1 MTTLYLDL
9 ETNLAHTRIWCAGY
23 SVDGGP
29 PQITQYAQV
38 IRDLIA
44 SASRVVGH
52 NIVGFDAPVLER
64 VWGITIPPKKMWDT
78 LLLSRLWNPSMDGG
92 HSLDAWGQR
101 LKYPKG
107 DFRDYDAGYSEEMAE
122 YCKNDIG
129 LTVELHKYL
138 EKALTNDGFSEDCR
152 VLERNVAY
160 ITEQQ
165 VRNGF
170 MFDVAAGEALNDKVM
185 TRMAEIEAQF
195 QEMFPPR
202 LVEMYSI
209 KTKKALKPYE
219 EVFNLGARQ
228 QVVEKLFELGVGSQL
243 SERTE
248 TGKYKLSEEV
258 LDTVDI
264 PEAKLIVEFLT
275 LQKRSSQ
282 IDQWLKYVT
291 EKGRIH
297 GRVIT
302 NGAVTGRMTH
312 HSPNCAQ
319 IPNAGAYLGHECR
332 ALFVVPEG
340 RKLVGIDASALELC
354 MLAHYMRD
362 EDFTKSVSEGTK
374 ELGTDVHTRNM
385 RAAGLDTRDQAK
397 TFIYAFLYGAGPGKL
412 GSIVNGGY
420 AEGQQ
425 LLSRFIANMPKLAQL
440 KSKVDRIAS
449 TGWLPGLDGRQMR
462 IRSAHSALN
471 TLLQGAGAVVM
482 KKALVIFYNAL
493 IRAKLDF
500 KIVANVHDEWQL
512 ECSEAHAE
520 RVGQMGVEAIKAA
533 GVALGLRCPL
543 DGEYK
548 VGNSWKETH

>member
-9 ETNLAHTRIWCAGY
+9 ETDLAHKRVWCAGY
-23 SVDGGP
+23 SVDGGE
-29 PQITQYAQV
+29 PQITQYAQEV
-38 IRDLIA
+38 KDLVA
-44 SASRVVGH
+44 SAGTIVGH

-64 VWGITIPPKKMWDT
+64 IWGIKIPPKKMLDT

-101 LKYPKG
+101 LRFPKG
-107 DFRDYDAGYSEEMAE
+107 DFKDYDAGYSEEMAQ
-122 YCKNDIG
+122 YCKNDIA
-129 LTVELHKYL
+129 LTVQLHKHL
-138 EKALTNDGFSEDCR
+138 ERVMAADGFTGECAT
-152 VLERNVAY
+152 LERNVAY
-160 ITEQQ
+160 IIEKQ

-170 MFDVAAGEALNDKVM
+170 MFDTVAGAALNNTVM

-195 QEMFPPR
+195 QVLFPPR
-202 LVEMYSI
+202 LIELWSV
-209 KTKKALKPYE
+209 KTQKPLKPYE

-228 QVVEKLFELGVGSQL
+228 QVVERLFELGVGAQL

-248 TGKYKLSEEV
+248 TGKYKLSEDV
-258 LDTVDI
+258 LDSVDI

-282 IDQWLKYVT
+282 IEQWLKYVT
-291 EKGRIH
+291 DKGRIH

-302 NGAVTGRMTH
+302 NGAVTGRMIH

-340 RKLVGIDASALELC
+340 KKLVGIDASALELC

-362 EDFTKSVSEGTK
+362 EDFTKSVAEGTK
-374 ELGTDVHTRNM
+374 EQGTDVHTRNM
-385 RAAGLDTRDQAK
+385 QAAGLDTRDQAK

-425 LLSRFIANMPKLAQL
+425 LLTRFMSNLPKLAQL
-440 KSKVDRIAS
+440 KSKVERIS
-449 TGWLPGLDGRQMR
+449 SQGFLPGLDGRQMR

-482 KKALVIFYNAL
+482 KKALVLFHNEL
-493 IRAKLDF
+493 TKAKLNVQF
-500 KIVANVHDEWQL
+500 VANVHDEMQL
-512 ECSEAHAE
+512 ECSEEDAE
-520 RVGQMGVEAIKAA
+520 QVGKMGVAAIKAA
-533 GVALGLRCPL
+533 GEALGLRCPL

>member
-1 MTTLYLDL
+1 
-9 ETNLAHTRIWCAGY
+9 
-23 SVDGGP
+23 
-29 PQITQYAQV
+29 
-38 IRDLIA
+38 
-44 SASRVVGH
+44 
-52 NIVGFDAPVLER
+52 
-64 VWGITIPPKKMWDT
+64 
-78 LLLSRLWNPSMDGG
+78 
-92 HSLDAWGQR
+92 
-101 LKYPKG
+101 
-107 DFRDYDAGYSEEMAE
+107 
-122 YCKNDIG
+122 
-129 LTVELHKYL
+129 
-138 EKALTNDGFSEDCR
+138 
-152 VLERNVAY
+152 
-160 ITEQQ
+160 
-165 VRNGF
+165 
-170 MFDVAAGEALNDKVM
+170 
-185 TRMAEIEAQF
+185 
-195 QEMFPPR
+195 
-202 LVEMYSI
+202 
-209 KTKKALKPYE
+209 
-219 EVFNLGARQ
+219 
-228 QVVEKLFELGVGSQL
+228 
-243 SERTE
+243 
-248 TGKYKLSEEV
+248 
-258 LDTVDI
+258 LDTVAI

-282 IDQWLKYVT
+282 IEQWLKYVT
-291 EKGRIH
+291 DKGRIH

-312 HSPNCAQ
+312 CVPLSTKALTRDGWVAHSELKEGDEILGFNMETRKKEWTHVKAVHFAPLATVGSVGTETRRLRCTAEHKLVELVSPGRDYAKVRLTQADKLRKHSAILVNAPYDNDNVGGFMELPETKYQTNQMSAVTRLNKSELAAWLTGFLLADGYFRGGWSFAQAEGHLLDVAQTALYLHSDKRVSRASKSKLKGPNQRWGFSCRQTGIGWIRSKERMQWVAETEEPVWCPETELGTWVMMQEDGFISISGNSSPNMAQ

-374 ELGTDVHTRNM
+374 DLGTDVHTRNM

-425 LLSRFIANMPKLAQL
+425 LLSRFMSNLPKLAQL

-482 KKALVIFYNAL
+482 KKALVLFHNEL
-493 IRAKLDF
+493 TKAKLDA
-500 KIVANVHDEWQL
+500 KMVANVHDEMQL
-512 ECSEAHAE
+512 ECSEEDAE
-520 RVGQMGVEAIKAA
+520 RVGKMGVEAIKAA
-533 GVALGLRCPL
+533 GEALGLRCPL

-548 VGNSWKETH
+548 VGKSWKETH

>member
-1 MTTLYLDL
+1 MTTLYLDI
-9 ETNLAHTRIWCAGY
+9 ETDLAHKRIWCAGY

-29 PQITQYAQV
+29 AEITQYAQTV
-38 IRDLIA
+38 KDLLTVA
-44 SASRVVGH
+44 DTVVGH

-64 VWGITIPPKKMWDT
+64 VWGIKIPPKKMLDT
-78 LLLSRLWNPSMDGG
+78 LLLSRLWNPSLDDG

-101 LKYPKG
+101 LRYPKG
-107 DFRDYDAGYSEEMAE
+107 DFRDYDAGYSEEMAL

-138 EKALTNDGFSEDCR
+138 EKALSSDGFSEDCR

-160 ITEQQ
+160 VIEKQ

-170 MFDVAAGEALNDKVM
+170 MFDRQAGEALNNKVL

-195 QEMFPPR
+195 QVMFPPR
-202 LVEMYSI
+202 LVELWSL
-209 KTKKALKPYE
+209 KTQKPLKPYE

-228 QVVEKLFELGVGSQL
+228 QVVERLFELGVGSQL
-243 SERTE
+243 ADRTE

-258 LDTVDI
+258 LDTIDI
-264 PEAKLIVEFLT
+264 PEAKLVVEFLT

-282 IDQWLKYVT
+282 IEQWLKYCT
-291 EKGRIH
+291 DKGRIH

-312 HSPNCAQ
+312 QSPNMAQ
-319 IPNAGAYLGHECR
+319 VPNAGAYMGKDCR
-332 ALFVVPEG
+332 ALFIVPEG
-340 RKLVGIDASALELC
+340 KKLVGIDASALELC

-374 ELGTDVHTRNM
+374 EQGTDVHTRNM

-397 TFIYAFLYGAGPGKL
+397 TFCYALLYGAGPGKI

-425 LLSRFIANMPKLAQL
+425 LMSRFMASMPKFAQL

-471 TLLQGAGAVVM
+471 TLLQGAGAIVM
-482 KKALVIFYNAL
+482 KKALVILHNELTKAKMDAL
-493 IRAKLDF
+493 F
-500 KIVANVHDEWQL
+500 VVNVHDEWQL
-512 ECSEAHAE
+512 ECSEEHAE
-520 RVGQMGVEAIKAA
+520 LVGKIGVEAIKEA
-533 GVALGLRCPL
+533 GRQLGLRCPL